1 MADILPDAPLTALKG
16 ISAARAEAFA
26 ALGICTVGQLPS
38 LYPRAYELRG
48 RVIPLAQGELCQT
61 TAHIVRISEEPRLQ
75 MYGKKSRVF
84 CKISD
89 DSAEAAICFFNMPY
103 RKKQIRAGAQYRI
116 YGRLS
121 LLRGVPT
128 FVNPSMEEYS
138 PGQSL
143 EAVVPVYPTRAPLSQ
158 GIIRGAM
165 AKALAV
171 VLTAQREQTDPIP
184 LALRER

>member
-89 DSAEAAICFFNMPY
+89 DSAEAAI
-103 RKKQIRAGAQYRI
+103 
-116 YGRLS
+116 
-121 LLRGVPT
+121 
-128 FVNPSMEEYS
+128 
-138 PGQSL
+138 
-143 EAVVPVYPTRAPLSQ
+143 
-158 GIIRGAM
+158 
-165 AKALAV
+165 
-171 VLTAQREQTDPIP
+171 
-184 LALRER
+184 